1 MTTQLPLQSSIT
13 SSCILNC
20 KSAMATTSSSSTLDM
35 SSGFPPNPPLKP
47 DELHHCVQALK
58 FFKEKRTHQLSII
71 KKDFTNLKGHVL
83 TESEVD
89 SICSVANIH
98 SHKNRYP
105 DVVPYDSHR
114 IVLDD
119 MSSSSSPMGYI
130 NASLITAEVN
140 PSENISRFIATQGP
154 LPETFEDFW
163 EMILQNHCPA
173 IVMLTCLVDADKI
186 EKCGDYFQSENV
198 NYEEGGPL
206 PVFHIQYHEWPDHG
220 VPNDTSAVRDIFR
233 RLRHLPSSKGPILVH
248 CSAGIGRTGTYCA
261 IHNTIQRILIGDMSA
276 LDLVKTIA
284 TFRSQR
290 MRMVQTCDQY
300 VELKM
305 IDDVQIQQNLMASLL
320 YVVCNKAMCF
330 TLCSL
335 VK

>member
-1 MTTQLPLQSSIT
+1 
-13 SSCILNC
+13 
-20 KSAMATTSSSSTLDM
+20 MAATSSSSTLDM

-58 FFKEKRTHQLSII
+58 FFKEKRTNQLSII
-71 KKDFTNLKGHVL
+71 KKEFTNLKGHVL

-98 SHKNRYP
+98 NHKNRYP

-173 IVMLTCLVDADKI
+173 IVMLTRLVDADKI
-186 EKCGDYFQSENV
+186 EKCGDYFQSENGLRLFDNNIRTLTRTTTTTNTSLVLRDMVV

-233 RLRHLPSSKGPILVH
+233 RLRQLPSSKGPILVH

-290 MRMVQTCDQY
+290 MRMVQTFDQY
-300 VELKM
+300 VFCYDAIIAELEDL
-305 IDDVQIQQNLMASLL
+305 ILDSNTEESL
-320 YVVCNKAMCF
+320 K
-330 TLCSL
+330 
-335 VK
+335 

>member
-1 MTTQLPLQSSIT
+1 
-13 SSCILNC
+13 
-20 KSAMATTSSSSTLDM
+20 MAATSSSSTLDM

-58 FFKEKRTHQLSII
+58 FFKEKRTNQLSII
-71 KKDFTNLKGHVL
+71 KKEFTNLKGHVL

-98 SHKNRYP
+98 NHKNRYP

-173 IVMLTCLVDADKI
+173 IVMLTRLVDADKI
-186 EKCGDYFQSENV
+186 EKCGDYFQSENGLRLFDNNIRTFTRTTTTTNTSLVLRDMVV

-233 RLRHLPSSKGPILVH
+233 RLRQLPSSKGPILVH

-290 MRMVQTCDQY
+290 MRMVQTFDQY
-300 VELKM
+300 VFCYDAIIAELEDL
-305 IDDVQIQQNLMASLL
+305 ILDSNTEESL
-320 YVVCNKAMCF
+320 K
-330 TLCSL
+330 
-335 VK
+335 